1 MRWPDEVESPERVSG
16 ERRGSGT
23 RNDTETDRDENGQR
37 DAGREAPMGALR
49 SPALGL
55 DAEPRPLD
63 GGFCLAVRM
72 ASSGRPGPGGL
83 DEILQSGAPWHART
97 DMLEHAQS
105 APGRSTRF
113 TSARPRAG
121 SSTLQNTSPLSTVS
135 KLWSRNGSASARA
148 RTRGTVGARRRAR
161 LSAPSDGSTATA
173 LEPRGSNGR
182 LRPVPVPRSSTR
194 P

>member
-23 RNDTETDRDENGQR
+23 RNDTEPDRDENGQR
-37 DAGREAPMGALR
+37 EAGREAPMGALR

-55 DAEPRPLD
+55 DAEPRPID

-83 DEILQSGAPWHART
+83 DEILQSGAPWHARK

-105 APGRSTRF
+105 APRAQRTLHLREASSRVFDAAEHESAQHGVEVLVSERQRF
-113 TSARPRAG
+113 
-121 SSTLQNTSPLSTVS
+121 
-135 KLWSRNGSASARA
+135 RA
-148 RTRGTVGARRRAR
+148 RGPGGRWAHDDAR
-161 LSAPSDGSTATA
+161 
-173 LEPRGSNGR
+173 
-182 LRPVPVPRSSTR
+182 V
-194 P
+194 